1 MDMTA
6 IPLLLALVRD
16 EVLLA
21 VHDAVANELE
31 GRARERSVKF
41 RLTKRKPKTKTKK
54 SKRKPKAVK
63 A

>member
-31 GRARERSVKF
+31 GRARERSAKY
-41 RLTKRKPKTKTKK
+41 RLTKRKPKAKK
-54 SKRKPKAVK
+54 AKRKPKTAK